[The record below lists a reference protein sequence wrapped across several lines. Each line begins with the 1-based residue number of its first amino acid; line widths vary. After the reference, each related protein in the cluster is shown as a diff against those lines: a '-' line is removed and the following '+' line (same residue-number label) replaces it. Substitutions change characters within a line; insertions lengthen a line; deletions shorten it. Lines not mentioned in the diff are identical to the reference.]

1 MSFFSL
7 ISQTPYSNV
16 MTPNP
21 FEDRVS
27 ERALNKVRQSHTQ
40 KGLGE
45 DFGSHP
51 SLAAG
56 RTM

>member
-1 MSFFSL
+1 
-7 ISQTPYSNV
+7 